1 MLLSR
6 FAKSVAALTMT
17 GVISAASVGCA
28 AGDRDTN
35 PTVVLKFADAYSATH
50 PIGKAGA
57 QPFLE
62 YLQEHGPD
70 VGLEIEYYGSGQMG
84 KSKDM
89 PTLLRTDVV
98 QIAVI
103 TPSNVSSQLPL
114 SSVSE
119 LPGLVDNACHGA
131 DALIKLMQENGSI
144 YENELEPIGIR
155 PLWVAFVTDYEIMTA
170 NREVREPEDIQGQ
183 LVRSNGG
190 MADRIVD
197 HLGASGVSLP
207 GPDLY
212 EALSR
217 GTVEGALFPPVS
229 VLSYKL
235 DETLAFSTVGANL
248 GLSNS
253 TYAISTQAWAR
264 LSSEQ
269 RAVVTK
275 ASTLANENACRE
287 LPAAADAAF
296 EAMEANGVQLLP
308 IEGTTKSAWDSALI
322 PIREEWVRDLESIGK
337 PARLVLTDFEQQL
350 ERAADE

>member
-1 MLLSR
+1 MPLSR
-6 FAKSVAALTMT
+6 IARSTAALALA
-17 GVISAASVGCA
+17 GVVVVASAGCA
-28 AGDRDTN
+28 AEDRDTDS
-35 PTVVLKFADAYSATH
+35 TVVLKFADTYSATH

-62 YLQEHGPD
+62 YLREHGPD
-70 VGLEIEYYGSGQMG
+70 VGLEIEYYGSGQIG
-84 KSKDM
+84 KSRDM

-131 DALIKLMQENGSI
+131 DALINLMQENGSI
-144 YENELEPIGIR
+144 YENELEPLGIR

-170 NREVREPEDIQGQ
+170 NREVLEPDDIRGQ
-183 LVRSNGG
+183 LIRSNGG

-235 DETLAFSTVGANL
+235 DETLAYSTVGADL

-253 TYAISTQAWAR
+253 TYAISTQAWDR
-264 LSSEQ
+264 LDAEQ
-269 RAVVTK
+269 RDVVTK
-275 ASTLANENACRE
+275 ASTLANEKACRE

-308 IEGTTKSAWDSALI
+308 IDDTTKSAWDSALV
-322 PIREEWVRDLESIGK
+322 PIRDEWVRDLESIGK
-337 PARLVLTDFEQQL
+337 PAGLVLSDFERQL
-350 ERAADE
+350 QRAADE